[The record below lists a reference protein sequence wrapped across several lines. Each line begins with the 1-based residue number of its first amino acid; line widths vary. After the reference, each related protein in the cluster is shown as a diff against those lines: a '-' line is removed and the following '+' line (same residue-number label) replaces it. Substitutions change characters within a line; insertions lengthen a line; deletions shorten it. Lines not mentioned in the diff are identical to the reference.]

1 MFIRRT
7 KTRSVKGKDYYS
19 YRLVQSERIDGKV
32 RPKTLLNLGANF
44 GVPQEQWGA
53 VTQLA
58 ESLLQGQSALFSTDP
73 EVQAAARDLVSGL
86 RARGFSRGE
95 LTAEQDAIATVD
107 LDTLGHEDARSVGC
121 ERLCLHALEELGLP
135 SLLGKLGVSERDA
148 RIALALVIAK
158 MAHPSSEREALRWLQ
173 DDSAIR
179 ELLSL
184 NQGPVLSLSK
194 LYRTNDLLWRHREAL
209 ESGLFRQ
216 ERQLLGLADTLVF
229 HDLSNAY
236 YTGRAHGALLR
247 FGRSRQKRNDCPL
260 VTLALLLDESGFP
273 RSCEMLPGNV
283 SEPATLEDA
292 MRRLELRCNDKKPTV
307 IMDAGIASEENS
319 TWLAKQGY
327 DWLCVS
333 REAKPAPPEGEADLT
348 VTTQAQYQVQA
359 WNLDNGHDEARLYVV
374 SEGKKLTGESIL
386 TAHRQKIETALTA
399 LHQGLSKPGYTKR
412 YDKVLERVGRI
423 REKYAKVSN
432 QYDIQVTAGEK
443 GQAAAVRFTHL
454 PRHADADAA
463 AGACVLRTSHRD
475 WDVEKLLRTYWR
487 LTEIEATFRSLKTE
501 LRLRPIWHSKDS
513 RIAAH
518 LFIGVLAYHGVHL
531 IRTRLRARGITLS
544 WEFIRHRLC
553 TWVRITTTVREVSGR
568 LIVNRQD
575 VRPSA
580 EVAQLAA
587 AAGVKPQIHRRRQ
600 RQLE

>member
-44 GVPQEQWGA
+44 AVPQEQWGA

-58 ESLLQGQSALFSTDP
+58 ESLLQGQPTLFSTEP

-86 RARGFSRGE
+86 RARGFSRVE
-95 LTAEQDAIATVD
+95 STAEQDAIATVD

-135 SLLGKLGVSERDA
+135 SLLRKLGVSERDT

-179 ELLSL
+179 ELLSPD
-184 NQGPVLSLSK
+184 QSPVLSLSK

-283 SEPATLEDA
+283 SEPATLEA
-292 MRRLELRCNDKKPTV
+292 ALRRLELRCNDKKPTV
-307 IMDAGIASEENS
+307 IMDAGIASEENI

-348 VTTQAQYQVQA
+348 VTTQAQHQVQA

-374 SEGKKLTGESIL
+374 SEGKKLTGEFIL

-412 YDKVLERVGRI
+412 YNKVLERVGRI

-454 PRHADADAA
+454 PRHADAA
-463 AGACVLRTSHRD
+463 AGAYVLRTSHRD

-501 LRLRPIWHSKDS
+501 LRLPPIWHSKDS

-531 IRTRLRARGITLS
+531 IRTRLRAGGFTLS
-544 WEFIRHRLC
+544 WESIRHRLC
-553 TWVRITTTVREVSGR
+553 TWVRITTTVREVSGE

-575 VRPSA
+575 VRASA

>member
-44 GVPQEQWGA
+44 DVPQEQWGA

-58 ESLLQGQSALFSTDP
+58 ESLLQGQPPLFSAKP

-95 LTAEQDAIATVD
+95 STAEQDAIATLD

-135 SLLGKLGVSERDA
+135 PLLGKLGVSERDA

-158 MAHPSSEREALRWLQ
+158 MVHPSSEREALRWLQ

-184 NQGPVLSLSK
+184 DQGPVLSLSK

-292 MRRLELRCNDKKPTV
+292 MRRLELRGNDKKPTV
-307 IMDAGIASEENS
+307 IMDAGVASEENII
-319 TWLAKQGY
+319 WLAKQGY

-333 REAKPAPPEGEADLT
+333 REAKPAPPESEADLT
-348 VTTQAQYQVQA
+348 VTTQAQHQVQA
-359 WNLDNGHDEARLYVV
+359 WKLDNGHDEARLYMV
-374 SEGKKLTGESIL
+374 SEGRKLTGEAIL

-412 YDKVLERVGRI
+412 HDKVLERVGRI

-443 GQAAAVRFTHL
+443 GQAAVRFTRL

-501 LRLRPIWHSKDS
+501 LRLRPIRHSKDS

-531 IRTRLRARGITLS
+531 IRTRLRAGGITLS
-544 WEFIRHRLC
+544 WESIRHRLR
-553 TWVRITTTVREVSGR
+553 TWVRITTTVREVSGG

-587 AAGVKPQIHRRRQ
+587 AAGVKPHIHRRRQ

>member
-44 GVPQEQWGA
+44 AVPQEQWGA

-58 ESLLQGQSALFSTDP
+58 ESLLQGQPPLFSAEP

-135 SLLGKLGVSERDA
+135 SLLGKLGVSERDT

-179 ELLSL
+179 ELLSPD
-184 NQGPVLSLSK
+184 QGPVLSLSK

-319 TWLAKQGY
+319 TWLAEQGY

-348 VTTQAQYQVQA
+348 VTTQAQHQVQA

-412 YDKVLERVGRI
+412 YDKVLERGRI

-463 AGACVLRTSHRD
+463 AGAYVLRTSHRD

-531 IRTRLRARGITLS
+531 IRTRLRARGFTLS
-544 WEFIRHRLC
+544 WEFIRHRLR
-553 TWVRITTTVREVSGR
+553 TWVRITTTVREVSGGF
-568 LIVNRQD
+568 IVNRQD

>member
-1 MFIRRT
+1 MYIRRT

-19 YRLVQSERIDGKV
+19 FRLVQAERRDGKV

-44 GVPQEQWGA
+44 DVPREQWGA

-58 ESLLQGQSALFSTDP
+58 ESLLQGQPPLFSAEP
-73 EVQAAARDLVSGL
+73 EVQAAAKDLVSGL

-95 LTAEQDAIATVD
+95 STAEQDAIATLD

-148 RIALALVIAK
+148 RIAMALVIAK

-184 NQGPVLSLSK
+184 DQGPALSLSK

-229 HDLSNAY
+229 YDLSNAY

-247 FGRSRQKRNDCPL
+247 FGRSKQKRNDCPL
-260 VTLALLLDESGFP
+260 ITLALLLDESGFP

-327 DWLCVS
+327 DWLCGNFS
-333 REAKPAPPEGEADLT
+333 ITPC
-348 VTTQAQYQVQA
+348 
-359 WNLDNGHDEARLYVV
+359 RLPFLLN
-374 SEGKKLTGESIL
+374 S
-386 TAHRQKIETALTA
+386 Q
-399 LHQGLSKPGYTKR
+399 Q
-412 YDKVLERVGRI
+412 
-423 REKYAKVSN
+423 
-432 QYDIQVTAGEK
+432 
-443 GQAAAVRFTHL
+443 
-454 PRHADADAA
+454 PR
-463 AGACVLRTSHRD
+463 GSP
-475 WDVEKLLRTYWR
+475 W
-487 LTEIEATFRSLKTE
+487 
-501 LRLRPIWHSKDS
+501 
-513 RIAAH
+513 
-518 LFIGVLAYHGVHL
+518 
-531 IRTRLRARGITLS
+531 RAR
-544 WEFIRHRLC
+544 R
-553 TWVRITTTVREVSGR
+553 
-568 LIVNRQD
+568 
-575 VRPSA
+575 RP
-580 EVAQLAA
+580 LG
-587 AAGVKPQIHRRRQ
+587 AGG
-600 RQLE
+600 